1 MKGNEVLFDTNVLVY
16 AYDTSEE
23 EKRAAC
29 SGLISEVF
37 SGKSAGAVSSQVLA
51 EVFYVLTTKVRK
63 PLSAAKAN
71 EIILTFLKSE
81 NWLKINYNEGTLEKS
96 MGTAINSRVDFWDVL
111 IAETMKENGIVKIYT
126 ENEKD
131 FGKISGIR
139 TINPFR

>member
-23 EKRAAC
+23 GKRAAC

-37 SGKSAGAVSSQVLA
+37 SGKSVGAVSSQVLA
-51 EVFYVLTTKVRK
+51 EVFYVLTTKVRR
-63 PLSAAKAN
+63 PLPAAKAN

-81 NWLKINYNEGTLEKS
+81 NWLKINYDEGTLEKS

-131 FGKISGIR
+131 FRKISGIR
-139 TINPFR
+139 TVNPFR